1 MITLITGGSGSGKS
15 AYAENQVLLEGEAR
29 RIYNATMYPYDEESH
44 RRNERQRRMRAGKGF
59 ETVECYTNLK
69 KLQVPKDSVVLL
81 ECMSNLVANEMFQPK
96 GAHGRTVQEIMQGI
110 HMLEEQV
117 RHLFIVT
124 NEIFSDSMEYEEET
138 RLYQKYLGL
147 INVKIARMADR
158 VVEVVY
164 GIPIENKKGKKKNDS
179 IVEQF

>member
-29 RIYNATMYPYDEESH
+29 RIYIATMYPYDEESH
-44 RRNERQRRMRAGKGF
+44 RRIERHRRMRAGKGF
-59 ETVECYTNLK
+59 ETLECYTNLK
-69 KLQVPKDSVVLL
+69 KLQVPKNSVVLL
-81 ECMSNLVANEMFQPK
+81 ECMSNLVANEMFQLG
-96 GAHGRTVQEIMQGI
+96 GAHERTVKEVMQGVCR
-110 HMLEEQV
+110 LEEQA

-124 NEIFSDSMEYEEET
+124 NEIFSDGVEYDEGT
-138 RLYQKYLGL
+138 KLYQEYLGR

-158 VVEVVY
+158 IVEVVY

>member
-1 MITLITGGSGSGKS
+1 
-15 AYAENQVLLEGEAR
+15 
-29 RIYNATMYPYDEESH
+29 
-44 RRNERQRRMRAGKGF
+44 
-59 ETVECYTNLK
+59 
-69 KLQVPKDSVVLL
+69 
-81 ECMSNLVANEMFQPK
+81 
-96 GAHGRTVQEIMQGI
+96 
-110 HMLEEQV
+110 MLEEQV

-124 NEIFSDSMEYEEET
+124 NEIFSDSMEYEEQT

-147 INVKIARMADR
+147 INVKTARMADR